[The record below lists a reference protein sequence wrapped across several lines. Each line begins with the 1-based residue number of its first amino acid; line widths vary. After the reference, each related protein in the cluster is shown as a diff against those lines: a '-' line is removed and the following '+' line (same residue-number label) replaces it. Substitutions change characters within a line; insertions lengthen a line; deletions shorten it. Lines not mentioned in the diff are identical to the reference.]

1 MKTYTAV
8 GVAKKD
14 GKHKIRWSNDNNYCV
29 TYLTLRGETDV
40 VIAGLSRGLSKR
52 DGVLFIQDKP
62 EFQRDDQQ
70 TVIREYLE
78 KYPA

>member
-14 GKHKIRWSNDNNYCV
+14 GKYKIRWSNDNNYCV
-29 TYLTLRGETDV
+29 TYLSLRGETGI
-40 VIAGLSRGLSKR
+40 VIAGLSRGLNKR

-62 EFQRDDQQ
+62 EFQEPDYQSAI
-70 TVIREYLE
+70 TEYLE
-78 KYPA
+78 KYTS